1 MRLVRHAVSLPLL
14 AAIVLLCAVNARASS
29 APAVT
34 PDGFQRWFASSCA
47 GKLRVPDEVEA
58 RAGRFR
64 YVFVGGFL
72 NERMPGYFS
81 QNARELRARGVP
93 RKSIHFVAP
102 SSHKGFEENL
112 EAIGDDFRRISAEG
126 PERLVV
132 IAHSRG
138 ACDTLAFALQDAQFV
153 ADRVEAL
160 FLVQGPFGG
169 TGVADYVMG
178 EGVPLDRRMPV
189 GSRVVVHLLGRLERW
204 VMDRGSHGGM
214 AKLTRSA
221 SRGFWQVTLERH
233 AAAIPIV
240 GPKTFFVTAKVH
252 PSRLRLVAR
261 AFARYLLTYYGP
273 NDGLVVLEDQSL
285 PGLGTDLGP
294 LDAGHP
300 DLTRTSFS
308 TRAKRRVR
316 KALVQS
322 ILMAVGQAESG
333 AGSEA
338 EPVRPRGPWRGR
350 ARRNEVAGTSR
361 S

>member
-1 MRLVRHAVSLPLL
+1 MLLGAVD
-14 AAIVLLCAVNARASS
+14 ARAAS

-34 PDGFQRWFASSCA
+34 PADFQRWFASSCE
-47 GKLRVPDEVEA
+47 GRLRIPERVEGRA
-58 RAGRFR
+58 RQFR

-93 RKSIHFVAP
+93 HSAIHFVSP
-102 SSHKGFEENL
+102 SSHKSFEENR
-112 EAIGDDFRRISAEG
+112 EAIGDDFRKIAAAG
-126 PERLVV
+126 PEKLVV

-138 ACDTLAFALQDAQFV
+138 ACDTLAFALEDAQFV

-178 EGVPLDRRMPV
+178 EGVPLDRRMPL
-189 GSRVVVHLLGRLERW
+189 GSRVVVHLLGRLGRW
-204 VMDRGSHGGM
+204 LMDGGSHGGM
-214 AKLTRSA
+214 ARLTRSA
-221 SRGFWQVTLERH
+221 SRSFWEETLERH
-233 AAAIPIV
+233 ADAIPIV
-240 GPKTFFVTAKVH
+240 GPKTFFVTAEVR
-252 PSRLRLVAR
+252 PSRLRLFTR

-294 LDAGHP
+294 LEAGHA
-300 DLTRTSFS
+300 DLTRTFFS
-308 TRAKRRVR
+308 TKAKRRVR
-316 KALVQS
+316 KALVRS
-322 ILMAVGQAESG
+322 ILMAVGQAEP
-333 AGSEA
+333 EA
-338 EPVRPRGPWRGR
+338 EPERPRRQWRGR
-350 ARRNEVAGTSR
+350 ARRREVAGTSG

>member
-1 MRLVRHAVSLPLL
+1 MRMVPLAVSLPLC
-14 AAIVLLCAVNARASS
+14 AAIVLVGAVDAGADS
-29 APAVT
+29 APFVT
-34 PDGFQRWFASSCA
+34 PADFQRWFASSCE
-47 GKLRVPDEVEA
+47 GRLRIPERVKRAA
-58 RAGRFR
+58 RRYR

-93 RKSIHFVAP
+93 SPAIHFVSP
-102 SSHKGFEENL
+102 SSHKSFEENR
-112 EAIGDDFRRISAEG
+112 EAVGEDFRRIAGAG

-138 ACDTLAFALQDAQFV
+138 ACDALAFALQDAQFV

-178 EGVPLDRRMPV
+178 EGVPLDRQMPV
-189 GSRVVVHLLGRLERW
+189 GSRVVVHLLGKFGRW
-204 VMDRGSHGGM
+204 VMDGGSHAGM

-221 SRGFWQVTLERH
+221 SRRFWEETLERH
-233 AAAIPIV
+233 ADAIPIV
-240 GPKTFFVTAKVH
+240 GPRTFFVTAEVC
-252 PSRLRLVAR
+252 PSRLRLVSR
-261 AFARYLLTYYGP
+261 AFARYLLAYYGP

-294 LDAGHP
+294 LVAGHA
-300 DLTRTSFS
+300 DLTRTFFS

-316 KALVQS
+316 KALVHS
-322 ILMAVGQAESG
+322 ILMAVGQADPIP
-333 AGSEA
+333 
-338 EPVRPRGPWRGR
+338 EPEPERPRRQWRGR
-350 ARRNEVAGTSR
+350 ARRGEVAGMSAF
-361 S
+361 